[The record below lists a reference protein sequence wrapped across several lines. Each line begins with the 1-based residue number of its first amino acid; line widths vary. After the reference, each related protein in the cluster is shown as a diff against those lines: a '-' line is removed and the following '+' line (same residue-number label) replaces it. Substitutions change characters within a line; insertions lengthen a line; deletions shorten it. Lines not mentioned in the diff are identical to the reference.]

1 MSTPMRRIR
10 SGCCA
15 RAASGHVA
23 ATLPIK
29 PINSRRLIWPTPAGV
44 GLLKYSTGVRVRL
57 SPLWVDFVAK
67 LGGRRLARNNRIR
80 GKQFLNRCCAL
91 IAVLE
96 SMLPARALKI
106 VLQHYLP
113 NSEVAGSFPGS

>member
-1 MSTPMRRIR
+1 M
-10 SGCCA
+10 A
-15 RAASGHVA
+15 
-23 ATLPIK
+23 
-29 PINSRRLIWPTPAGV
+29 
-44 GLLKYSTGVRVRL
+44 
-57 SPLWVDFVAK
+57 DFVAK

-106 VLQHYLP
+106 VLQHYRHKCDLWRRLNEGRLRQLSRRVATRPREPGLTRNGVGCACAAARLP
-113 NSEVAGSFPGS
+113 EGHKLSG